1 LPQRASS
8 KDEGT
13 DALQCVH
20 ILKGKGPKPP
30 TKRKAMTHHHT
41 TINEEPVTVP
51 NHFNELSEVKLKY
64 HLLEEEL
71 IEA

>member
-1 LPQRASS
+1 
-8 KDEGT
+8 
-13 DALQCVH
+13 
-20 ILKGKGPKPP
+20 
-30 TKRKAMTHHHT
+30 MTHQHT

-51 NHFNELSEVKLKY
+51 RYFSELSEVKLKY